1 MYVLKLNYKRTIL
14 IGLAFLS
21 ISIFWQLYEN
31 LIPLMLKQTFQMG
44 DTLSGA
50 IMAMDNIL
58 ALFLLPIFGSLSDKI
73 QTPLGRRMPFIITG
87 TALSIVFMLMLPVA
101 DRLANLVFFMI
112 ALFLT
117 LISMGLYRSPA
128 VALMPDLTPK
138 PLRSKANA
146 IINLMGAIGGIL
158 ALLLIKLLVPAGNRP
173 DYFPVFAAVALIM
186 GLCILILVITVRE
199 NKLAAALGIPEEEM
213 QESSLVAQQEKMPTD
228 VFRSLILILFAV
240 ALWYIAYNAVTS
252 AFSKYTQVYLGMNG
266 TGFADCLLIA
276 TGAAI
281 LTYIP
286 AGLVASKIGRRKTIL
301 IGICLMLFSFGCA
314 IFFTAYHPLLIVLFA
329 LTGMGWAS
337 INVNS
342 YPMVVEM
349 SKGSSIGKYTGYY
362 YTFSMAAQVI
372 TPILSGFLLEHVGYW
387 TLFPYSVFFLVLAF
401 IVMLFVRHGDSKPLL
416 PKSKLEMMDVD
427 D

>member
-1 MYVLKLNYKRTIL
+1 MKLNYKRTIL
-14 IGLAFLS
+14 IGLAFMS
-21 ISIFWQLYEN
+21 ISIFWQLYDN
-31 LIPLMLKQTFQMG
+31 LIPLILKQTFQVG

-58 ALFLLPIFGSLSDKI
+58 ALFLLPFFGSLSDKVK
-73 QTPLGRRMPFIITG
+73 TPLGRRTPFIIVG

-101 DRLANLVFFMI
+101 DRLMNLVFFMI

-117 LISMGLYRSPA
+117 LISLGIYRSPA

-146 IINLMGAIGGIL
+146 VINLMGAIGGIL
-158 ALLLIKLLVPAGNRP
+158 ALLLIKLLVPSGSRP
-173 DYFPVFAAVALIM
+173 DYFPVFAAVAFIM
-186 GLCILILVITVRE
+186 GLCVVILVITVRE
-199 NKLAAALGIPEEEM
+199 KKLAAALGVQEEKDDAET
-213 QESSLVAQQEKMPTD
+213 EPDLAEKMPRD
-228 VFRSLILILFAV
+228 VFRSLVLILFAV

-252 AFSKYTQVYLGMNG
+252 AFSKYTQVYLGMEG

-276 TGAAI
+276 TAAAI
-281 LTYIP
+281 VTYIP

-301 IGICLMLFSFGCA
+301 IGIGLMLVSFGCA
-314 IFFTAYHPLLIVLFA
+314 IFFTSYHPMLVVLFA

-349 SKGSSIGKYTGYY
+349 SHGSDTGRYTGFY
-362 YTFSMAAQVI
+362 YTFSMAAQVL
-372 TPILSGFLLEHVGYW
+372 TPVLSGFLLEHVGYQ
-387 TLFPYSVFFLVLAF
+387 TLFPYAVLFSVLSFVT
-401 IVMLFVRHGDSKPLL
+401 MWFVRHGDVKPVKKADLL
-416 PKSKLEMMDVD
+416 ENFDVD

>member
-1 MYVLKLNYKRTIL
+1 MYALKLNYKRTIL
-14 IGLAFLS
+14 IGLAFMS
-21 ISIFWQLYEN
+21 ICIFWQLYEN
-31 LIPLMLKQTFQMG
+31 LIPLMLKQTFHMG

-50 IMAMDNIL
+50 IMAMDNVL
-58 ALFLLPIFGSLSDKI
+58 ALFLLPIFGSLSDKV
-73 QTPLGRRMPFIITG
+73 QTPLGRRIPFIIAG
-87 TALSIVFMLMLPVA
+87 TALSVLFMLMLPVA

-117 LISMGLYRSPA
+117 LISMGIYRSPA
-128 VALMPDLTPK
+128 VALMPDLTSK

-146 IINLMGAIGGIL
+146 VINLMGAIGGIL
-158 ALLLIKLLVPAGNRP
+158 ALLLIKLLVPAGSRP

-186 GLCILILVITVRE
+186 GLCVLILVITIRE
-199 NKLAAALGIPEEEM
+199 NKLAAALGIQEEETP
-213 QESSLVAQQEKMPTD
+213 EPSSTVTEKMPRD
-228 VFRSLILILFAV
+228 VFRSLVLILFAV

-252 AFSKYTQVYLGMNG
+252 AFSKYTQVYLGMEG

-314 IFFTAYHPLLIVLFA
+314 IFFTSYHPLLIVLFA

-349 SKGSSIGKYTGYY
+349 SKGSNIGKYTGYY

-416 PKSKLEMMDVD
+416 PKSKIEMMDVD